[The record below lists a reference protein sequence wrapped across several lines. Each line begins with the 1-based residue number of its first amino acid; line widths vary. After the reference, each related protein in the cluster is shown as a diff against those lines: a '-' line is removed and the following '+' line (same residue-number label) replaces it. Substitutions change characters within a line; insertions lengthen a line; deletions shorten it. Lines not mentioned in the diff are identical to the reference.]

1 MAVNKISSKNYLM
14 ERRRARRPDSPEYQ
28 GYVQE
33 NRKDVSTICVASFES
48 KRLPTMGAFSQLN
61 ATQVP
66 PVTGL
71 VCPTSLGSSVLM
83 FARSRSGIGKGPMN
97 RTRPKQL
104 GRGVWYEA

>member
-1 MAVNKISSKNYLM
+1 MNKISCRDYFM
-14 ERRRARRPDSPEYQ
+14 ECHRARRPDPLEYPRC
-28 GYVQE
+28 VQE
-33 NRKDVSTICVASFES
+33 IRIDVSTICGALIES
-48 KRLPTMGAFSQLN
+48 GRPRTRNSLLLFN

-71 VCPTSLGSSVLM
+71 VCPASLGSSALM

-97 RTRPKQL
+97 RTLPKQL